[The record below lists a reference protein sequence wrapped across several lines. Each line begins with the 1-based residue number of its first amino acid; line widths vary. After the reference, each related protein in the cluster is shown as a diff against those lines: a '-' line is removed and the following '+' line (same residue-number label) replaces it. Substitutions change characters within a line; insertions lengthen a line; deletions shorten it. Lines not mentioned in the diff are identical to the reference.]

1 MVETFVRVA
10 DHYTHSFTF
19 AIENEDI
26 ITIEMHKRQKSFR
39 IHIFYG
45 ESSSLMQMNASQL
58 QTVKKSLPNSE

>member
-39 IHIFYG
+39 VHIFYG
-45 ESSSLMQMNASQL
+45 ESFLFNAVECFTTDL
-58 QTVKKSLPNSE
+58 